1 MLEINNNKY
10 NVLSSQIKF
19 VNAKYN
25 KQKGYSILVTI
36 DIELNGVK
44 GYISFYLDFFND
56 NDFKNIENKEYNELP
71 TKLNSKI
78 TMIEIFDT
86 KNFVDFIDSNVI
98 VKFGNILNNKIE
110 TNIKIDDKLIKLDYQ
125 EILDIK

>member
-25 KQKGYSILVTI
+25 KQKGYSILVII